1 MPTNFA
7 KSNDPMRGGEFPK
20 RKRSRAVTLA
30 LMGTGAGAGV
40 IVGLWLWSSSSG
52 VEGGMFRDADQCAA
66 SGRYDRTACAD
77 AFAEAERHHLE
88 MAPRY
93 ASAADCE
100 ADFAPGECA
109 PLAGAKSATGGPVFA
124 PVLAGALLGSA
135 LGVAAVPAVQPVY
148 RSCTANPE
156 QPCQTSSS
164 GSRSG
169 GGYYTCSGFYAG
181 RSYGTTT
188 VQPAAFSTARAST
201 STMSRGGFG
210 ARAASMSAAS

>member
-1 MPTNFA
+1 MEKNFD
-7 KSNDPMRGGEFPK
+7 KSTDPMRSGEFPK

-30 LMGTGAGAGV
+30 LMGTGASAGV
-40 IVGLWLWSSSSG
+40 IIGLWLWGSSSG
-52 VEGGMFRDADQCAA
+52 VDGGMFRTVDQCAE
-66 SGRYDRTACAD
+66 SGRYDRSTCAD

-88 MAPRY
+88 MAPRF
-93 ASAADCE
+93 ASRADCE

-109 PLAGAKSATGGPVFA
+109 PVPNSNAGSGPSYA

-148 RSCTANPE
+148 RSCTANPDE
-156 QPCQTSSS
+156 PCSTSSS
-164 GSRSG
+164 GRSG
-169 GGYYTCSGFYAG
+169 GGYYTCSGYYVG
-181 RSYGTTT
+181 RSYGTAR
-188 VQPAAFSTARAST
+188 VAPAAFSTAGAST